1 MQKEIFDKFVSEL
14 QDHCHLVPVD
24 SNKDYRRLLAAENND
39 KVAGDSYTHNPLNII
54 YALLK
59 SFYSWEL
66 QNSYRNYFWPANIE
80 TEALVEQKWQELVSK
95 GGGKVVSTTIPV
107 MFARYSG
114 CRPHGYDSTSLFF
127 F

>member
-1 MQKEIFDKFVSEL
+1 
-14 QDHCHLVPVD
+14 VPVD

-39 KVAGDSYTHNPLNII
+39 KVAGDSYTHSPLNII
-54 YALLK
+54 YAQLK
-59 SFYSWEL
+59 LFYSWEL
-66 QNSYRNYFWPANIE
+66 QNSYRNYFWPVNME

-114 CRPHGYDSTSLFF
+114 CRQHGYDSKSLFF